1 MLYRGPFGYPWVQ
14 QQWQPHVLQSNPLT
28 HTQQPQVNSQTFKH
42 PPLGLVACC
51 MCHADWDV
59 TDWFPLREFESHA
72 GQLLYTTWADPP
84 PFPWYLHPSDSA
96 ASWSSLDA
104 RHIPALIT
112 NNYWPTITDAGI
124 SSCMC
129 EDLLAAHAWSAPESC
144 HCNHQPVLAF
154 TGEQSLACI
163 ELDELYAVGLVLNAS
178 GSAYSYLQWLHSSLT
193 ASQGGLKGRSIL
205 ISVLSVILLLS
216 VLIGMSYF
224 SFCLK
229 ESHCGNTLINFLAY

>member
-1 MLYRGPFGYPWVQ
+1 MSPAAAAASCAAE
-14 QQWQPHVLQSNPLT
+14 QPSHMHT

-84 PFPWYLHPSDSA
+84 PFPWYLHPSGSA

-112 NNYWPTITDAGI
+112 NNYRPTITDAGI

-129 EDLLAAHAWSAPESC
+129 EDLLAANAWSALESC
-144 HCNHQPVLAF
+144 RCNHQPVLAF
-154 TGEQSLACI
+154 TGEQSPACI

-178 GSAYSYLQWLHSSLT
+178 GSARSYLQWLHSSL
-193 ASQGGLKGRSIL
+193 AAFQGGLKGRSIL
-205 ISVLSVILLLS
+205 ISFCTFCDIIALCLDWNELLLFLPQGIS
-216 VLIGMSYF
+216 LWEYSY
-224 SFCLK
+224 
-229 ESHCGNTLINFLAY
+229 